1 MNVKKSYLALL
12 ISMSAVSTSF
22 ANSSNYE
29 FPHFITSGEGVVH
42 AVPDQAEIKM
52 TAKYI
57 AKNPEQA
64 KIKVD
69 LAVNKFMNDAKNI
82 DETISIESANI
93 RINPIYSYPDK
104 GERVLESYESV
115 RNVLLKT
122 SDLEKLNGII
132 SVGVNSGMNGLSSM
146 VLKVSDEDK
155 YREEARQLAFKS
167 ALNKAKTIS
176 DNFGFSGY
184 KAYRVEYQS
193 NSPKYQTVNL
203 KTNFAMS
210 SEAKP
215 NSYSNS
221 TITFRDNVEVVY
233 QADGTTYLDKKYF

>member
-1 MNVKKSYLALL
+1 MNIKKSCFALL
-12 ISMSAVSTSF
+12 ISMSAASTAF
-22 ANSSNYE
+22 ANSSNYD

-42 AVPDQAEIKM
+42 AIPDQAEITM

-57 AKNPEQA
+57 AKTPEQA

-69 LAVNKFMNDAKNI
+69 LAVNKFMNDVKDI
-82 DETISIESANI
+82 DESISIESANI

-122 SDLEKLNGII
+122 SDLVKLNGII

-146 VLKVSDEDK
+146 VLKVTDEDK
-155 YREEARQLAFKS
+155 YRDEARQLAFNS
-167 ALNKAKTIS
+167 ALDKAKTIA
-176 DNFGFSGY
+176 DNFGFSRY
-184 KAYRVEYQS
+184 KTYRVEYQS
-193 NSPKYQTVNL
+193 NSPQYQPMNL
-203 KTNFAMS
+203 KANFAMS
-210 SEAKP
+210 SEAKS

-221 TITFRDNVEVVY
+221 TITFRDTVEVVY